1 VRPAATKILLVSLY
15 SVLVVV
21 VDAVLGLVTRREHRG
36 LDRIP
41 AEGPVVVV
49 SNHLSLSDP
58 LVLGCALR
66 RAGRRGTFLA
76 MAEAFSWP
84 VVGWLLRRTGQIPV
98 RRGVDPQAAL
108 EPALEALANGW
119 VVALYPEGR
128 ITTEPD
134 YRPLA
139 TARTGAVRLALAAG
153 CPVVPVAQWGAHRL
167 VTREHTSSLT
177 RPLRWLGRLRPGRVP
192 RRPTVTVLVG
202 EPVTVAQLREVVGPD
217 GDLRAATDL
226 VMSRVRHQLA
236 RIAGDDLP
244 DLLQPPSRDAA

>member
-1 VRPAATKILLVSLY
+1 MSLY
-15 SVLVVV
+15 AVAITVI
-21 VDAVLGLVTRREHRG
+21 DAVLGLSTRRTHRH

-41 AEGPVVVV
+41 RDGPAIVV

-84 VVGWLLRRTGQIPV
+84 VVGNLLRRTGQIPV
-98 RRGVDPQAAL
+98 RRGLDPQAAIQ
-108 EPALEALANGW
+108 PALEALAHGW

-134 YRPLA
+134 YRPMP
-139 TARTGAVRLALAAG
+139 TGRSGAVRLALAAD
-153 CPVVPVAQWGAHRL
+153 CPIVPVAQWGAHWL

-177 RPLRWLGRLRPGRVP
+177 RRLRWLGRLRPNRVP
-192 RRPTVTVLVG
+192 RRP
-202 EPVTVAQLREVVGPD
+202 PVTVRVGAPISPAELRAAAGPD
-217 GDLRAATDL
+217 GTDLRAATDL
-226 VMSRVRHQLA
+226 VMSRVRTLLA
-236 RIAGDDLP
+236 EIAHDDLP
-244 DLLQPPSRDAA
+244 DLLDPAA